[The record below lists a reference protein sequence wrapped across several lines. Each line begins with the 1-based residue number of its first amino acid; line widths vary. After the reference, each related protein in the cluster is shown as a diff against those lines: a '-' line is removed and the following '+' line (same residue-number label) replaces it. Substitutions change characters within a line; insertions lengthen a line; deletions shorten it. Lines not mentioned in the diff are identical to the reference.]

1 VDTFLSQDYPV
12 ATGMS
17 ESINAFEAIGRIP
30 GWDADAAEIEE
41 LKGGLTNRTYYVS
54 HAGTECVLRLD
65 SAQSRLFQFDRSREL
80 AILTAAARAGVAPAV
95 IHAEPRA
102 GILVTEYLPGRVW
115 TDEDLQDNRQ
125 LEALAK
131 LLRKVHALPASGL
144 PLDMP
149 QVAATYERHLEKR
162 QGLHAFASHCVDIIG
177 SIPVGQET
185 ACCHNDVVAAN
196 VIDGDALKLIDWEF
210 ACDYDPMFDLASAIG
225 FHNLDEARA
234 GILLNAYMGRNDTAA
249 QERLAVQVRIYDA
262 IQWLWLANRHLI
274 FPSRWQARRLEELQ
288 QRIR

>member
-1 VDTFLSQDYPV
+1 
-12 ATGMS
+12 MS
-17 ESINAFEAIGRIP
+17 ESINAFEAIARIP
-30 GWDADAAEIEE
+30 GWDPDAAEIEE

-80 AILTAAARAGVAPAV
+80 SILSAAARAGVAPAV
-95 IHAEPRA
+95 IHAEPGA

-115 TDEDLQDNRQ
+115 TDADLEDERQ
-125 LEALAK
+125 LEALAG

-144 PLDMP
+144 PLDMS
-149 QVAATYERHLEKR
+149 QVAATYERNLEKR
-162 QGLHAFASHCVDIIG
+162 HGLHAFASHCVDIID
-177 SIPVGQET
+177 SIPVGQDA
-185 ACCHNDVVAAN
+185 ACCHNDIVAAN
-196 VIDGDALKLIDWEF
+196 VIEGEALKLIDWEF

-225 FHNLDEARA
+225 FHNLDETRSNV
-234 GILLNAYMGRNDTAA
+234 LLSAYVGGADAAA
-249 QERLAVQVRIYDA
+249 QERLAEQVRVFDA
-262 IQWLWLANRHLI
+262 IQWLWLANRHLV